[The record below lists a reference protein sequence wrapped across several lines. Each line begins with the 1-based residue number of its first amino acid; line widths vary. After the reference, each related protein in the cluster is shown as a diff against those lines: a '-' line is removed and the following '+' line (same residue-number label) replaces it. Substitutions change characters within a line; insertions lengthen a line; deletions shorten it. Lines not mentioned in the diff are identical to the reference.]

1 MTEPDVLE
9 RSIREHQ
16 EWQRAAWQHLSRPSL
31 TIFESR
37 ELRNQIKQ
45 SGAELRQYLSTRSER
60 FRGRS
65 AFALQAK
72 PEKMPRRLRSS
83 GAEADLT
90 TDESFDEKSQPI
102 CRA

>member
-1 MTEPDVLE
+1 MQPEAAYSPKRTTIIMIEPDVLE

-45 SGAELRQYLSTRSER
+45 SGTELRQYLSMRSER
-60 FRGRS
+60 FR
-65 AFALQAK
+65 FAIK
-72 PEKMPRRLRSS
+72 PRENDASS
-83 GAEADLT
+83 
-90 TDESFDEKSQPI
+90 SVVWS
-102 CRA
+102 

>member
-1 MTEPDVLE
+1 MQPEAASSPERTTIMTEPDVLE

-16 EWQRAAWQHLSRPSL
+16 EWQRDAWQHLSRPSL

-60 FRGRS
+60 CR
-65 AFALQAK
+65 FASKAR
-72 PEKMPRRLRSS
+72 ENGASS
-83 GAEADLT
+83 
-90 TDESFDEKSQPI
+90 SFAW
-102 CRA
+102 R